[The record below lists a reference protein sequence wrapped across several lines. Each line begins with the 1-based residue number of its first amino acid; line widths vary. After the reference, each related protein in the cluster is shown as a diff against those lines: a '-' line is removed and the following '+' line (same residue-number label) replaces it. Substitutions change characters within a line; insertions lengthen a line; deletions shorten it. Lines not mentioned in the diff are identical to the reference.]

1 MLVLVLLTFM
11 TLSAGAR
18 IIIGGNPNTWEP
30 TEKCKVCVLLAASG
44 ENKLLEMPSSV
55 VCGESLECDAAVGYM
70 KKELSNPEKF
80 CKTVKMC

>member
-30 TEKCKVCVLLAASG
+30 SENCKACVLVAGSM
-44 ENKLLEMPSSV
+44 ENKLLEMPSPE
-55 VCGESLECDAAVGYM
+55 VCGESLECHTMVGYM

>member
-1 MLVLVLLTFM
+1 MLKLLILALFLKTVVP
-11 TLSAGAR
+11 R

-30 TEKCKVCVLLAASG
+30 SENCKACVLVAGSM
-44 ENKLLEMPSSV
+44 ENKLLEMPSPE
-55 VCGESLECDAAVGYM
+55 VCGESIECHTMVGYM